1 MTRDEL
7 QAKII
12 FLRLTAEDAD
22 LVSAR
27 AERLGMSRTEYV
39 RHLVWRAL
47 GKPCA
52 IPAEEAHGA

>member
-1 MTRDEL
+1 MTRDE

-12 FLRLTAEDAD
+12 FLRLTGEDAD
-22 LVSAR
+22 LVLAR

-52 IPAEEAHGA
+52 IPAEEAQGA